1 MFNTSGYNK
10 DFREWSESIMTR
22 TRELIKKLKE
32 TQRDLQWQY
41 DMELYRLESRLKKK
55 EMAINDLN
63 ASLFKAT
70 QENMEKD
77 KIIEALEEQVKQMN
91 IKTNLEKRVADLEER
106 LKHEE
111 PAEEKLEVGKW
122 YHTTDYTVDELRKL
136 LPVGTTIFV
145 EKDVV
150 YDSIDTEPPTRAK
163 ICKVKDIIRGNFKF
177 TALIDINE
185 GFLREW
191 FQIVKEN

>member
-1 MFNTSGYNK
+1 M
-10 DFREWSESIMTR
+10 ESTQ
-22 TRELIKKLKE
+22 ELIKKLKE

-91 IKTNLEKRVADLEER
+91 IKTDLEKRVADLEER
-106 LKHEE
+106 LKPEE
-111 PAEEKLEVGKW
+111 PAEEKLETGKW
-122 YHTTDYTVDELRKL
+122 YHTIDFTADELRKL
-136 LPVGTTIFV
+136 LPVGTTILV
-145 EKDVV
+145 EKDVI
-150 YDSIDTEPPTRAK
+150 YNSIETEPPKTAK
-163 ICKVKDIIRGNFKF
+163 ICKVKDIIRGNLTF

-191 FQIVKEN
+191 FQIVKEY